1 MLNIH
6 PDGTTALA
14 VAIGRLNVEII
25 KALVSSE
32 GVVNSE
38 RNRYLAKVSIS
49 LGQVPL
55 KDSEKK
61 DIMSC
66 CKMKP
71 PYVDGSSHGECYK
84 DFLWYPEWVYPYF
97 NEESEYT
104 LGRLNRSITDQM
116 MSLGKKKIITTED
129 CTRHILG
136 SFCIRSPKGSWAI
149 SDDLLLNQEC
159 THTDAKRYH

>member
-32 GVVNSE
+32 GIVNSE
-38 RNRYLAKVSIS
+38 RNGFLAKVCIS
-49 LGQVPL
+49 LWQVPL
-55 KDSEKK
+55 ENGEKK
-61 DIMSC
+61 DIENC

-71 PYVDGSSHGECYK
+71 PYADDSSRGECYK
-84 DFLWYPEWVYPYF
+84 DFPRYPDWVYPYF
-97 NEESEYT
+97 NEESQYT

-116 MSLGKKKIITTED
+116 MSLGKKKIIKTED